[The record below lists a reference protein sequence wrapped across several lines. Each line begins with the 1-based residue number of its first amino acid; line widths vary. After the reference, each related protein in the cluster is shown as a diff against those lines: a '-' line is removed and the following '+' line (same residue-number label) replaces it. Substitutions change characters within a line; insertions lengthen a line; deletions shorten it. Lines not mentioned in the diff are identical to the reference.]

1 MLKGMKKMTVGKM
14 TSQEELNE
22 YIETLSEREKWF
34 YAINEDEM
42 FIDSTSIGRL
52 GIYGQLAY
60 EV

>member
-1 MLKGMKKMTVGKM
+1 MTVGKM